1 MSQGRIII
9 LNGVSSAG
17 KTTLARIIQDR
28 SPTPLYRLDID
39 DFILMSPDKFNDY
52 ENGDFSV
59 EYRFAS
65 KFFHVVKLYSDFG
78 FDLIVPYM
86 FFKNSDTLREFNV
99 LLSGYPVLIV
109 NVSCPPEE
117 LRRREAKRGNRQIG
131 SAQAQLELL
140 ETEFKNSL
148 FVDNFVSSNDVCA
161 DIIIEAFNNF

>member
-1 MSQGRIII
+1 
-9 LNGVSSAG
+9 
-17 KTTLARIIQDR
+17 
-28 SPTPLYRLDID
+28 
-39 DFILMSPDKFNDY
+39 
-52 ENGDFSV
+52 
-59 EYRFAS
+59 
-65 KFFHVVKLYSDFG
+65 
-78 FDLIVPYM
+78 M

-131 SAQAQLELL
+131 SAQAQLKLL

-148 FVDNFVSSNDVCA
+148 LVDNFVNSNDVCA